1 MRTIR
6 LAYANLA
13 TVLATGMF
21 QTVMAQ
27 SVTADSDQ
35 WAFTDGLN
43 RTARDY
49 GEAGERRTDKFVGI
63 FYWTWHQPE
72 CHDESKRVINISK
85 VIAEH
90 PEAMQ
95 DYNSPYW
102 GGSQRPDE
110 FFWGEP
116 LFGYYLTTDRWVLRK
131 HAEMLADA
139 GVDVVFFDCTN
150 LDYIWQ
156 ESFEALCETWLE
168 AKADGVKVPKFA
180 FTMSFDKTS
189 EPARW
194 AMRTLYVK
202 YYYSGKY
209 KDLWFYWKGKPLIMA
224 YKDVLNVPND
234 FDPEIKKFF
243 TFRPGEGQYKF
254 GDMSFKWSWLQVYPQ
269 QAAYMDF
276 STGKLKYEQT
286 SVGVAQNAS
295 DATSL
300 CAFNLPGTY
309 GRSYSKNNGFD
320 QREDAYLYGWNFQ
333 EQWDRAM
340 ELDTDIVFVTG
351 WNEWRA
357 GMWTSA
363 EGWSDPLSF
372 ADQFDWDHSRD
383 CEPTADWGDKGDVY
397 YQQLVDNIRRF
408 KGMAPPAE
416 VSTPKTIRLNT
427 SGEWDDVL
435 PRYVAYKGNTFHRDH
450 DGYYE
455 THYTNSTGRNDIAG
469 AQVTHD
475 ADYVYFRVETAED
488 LTPSTDRNW
497 MQLFIDADRD
507 KSTGWCGYDFVI
519 NHASPSD
526 AEVVVVRCVDNKWQW
541 AVAGHAVYSAVGNV
555 LEIAVPKS
563 LLGMSA
569 DVDFEFKWNDN
580 MQDEGNI
587 MDFYVNGDTAPGGRF
602 NYIYTSSGLTSGID
616 SIAGDT
622 DGTLKAWSTDGCI
635 HVEATGRYSV
645 FNTTGVK
652 VAGGYGTG
660 KVHVATSGLYIV
672 SDGVSTVK
680 LSVK

>member
-1 MRTIR
+1 MRTFR
-6 LAYANLA
+6 LAYACLVA
-13 TVLATGMF
+13 VLSGGLF
-21 QTVMAQ
+21 QSAMAQ
-27 SVTADSDQ
+27 SSTADSDQ

-49 GEAGERRTDKFVGI
+49 SEAGERRTDKFVGL

-150 LDYIWQ
+150 LDYIWR

-168 AKADGVKVPKFA
+168 AKADGVNVPKVA

-194 AMRTLYVK
+194 AIRTLYVK
-202 YYYSGKY
+202 YYYSGVY
-209 KDLWFYWKGKPLIMA
+209 QDLWFYWKGKPLIMA

-234 FDPEIKKFF
+234 FDPEIKRFF
-243 TFRPGEGQYKF
+243 TFRPGEAQYKL
-254 GDMSFKWSWLQVYPQ
+254 GDLTSKWSWLQVYPQ
-269 QAAYMDF
+269 RAAYMDF
-276 STGKLKYEQT
+276 STGKIKYEQT

-309 GRSYSKNNGFD
+309 GRSYSKNKGFD

-416 VSTPKTIRLNT
+416 VSAPKTIRLNT

-455 THYTNSTGRNDIAG
+455 KHYTNFTGRNDITG

-475 ADYVYFRVETAED
+475 ADYVYFRVETAEA

-519 NHASPSD
+519 NHTSPSD
-526 AEVVVVRCVDNKWQW
+526 TEVVVERCVDNKWQW
-541 AVAGHAVYSAVGNV
+541 AVAGNAVYSAVENI

-602 NYIYTSSGLTSGID
+602 NYIYTSSGSTSGID

-622 DGTLKAWSTDGCI
+622 DGAFKAWSTDGGI
-635 HVEATGRYSV
+635 YVESTGRYSV

-652 VAGGYGTG
+652 VADGCGTG
-660 KVHVATSGLYIV
+660 KIQIAASGLYIV
-672 SDGVSTVK
+672 SDGVRTVK
-680 LSVK
+680 LSLN